1 MSVFFANTR
10 PGNSVSHGDYSYEL
24 PILYFRDDL
33 FLLFFSA
40 DYRRV
45 REAMPSDHL
54 HPVVL
59 PGGRAIVGLAAFN
72 YVETSI
78 GPYGEVAVVVPAVHG
93 SKGPPVLIPAL
104 WESGYPG
111 FGLVVLHLP
120 VTGTIPR
127 NGGRGI
133 WGYPKFVADMH
144 FTITPEYY
152 ECRLAEEEEHIF
164 TMRAARKGWFRK
176 DRKPLVTYTVKDG
189 RLIKT
194 TVAQQG
200 SYRMSFGF
208 AGSFVLFGRHPVAE
222 SIRQLGLGPRPLL
235 ARYYV
240 ERSAI
245 LPVGEVIEE
254 NVRPLEGYPG
264 REREGRH
271 RVEYLGP

>member
-1 MSVFFANTR
+1 MSGFFSNSR
-10 PGNSVSHGDYSYEL
+10 PGNTIIHGDFSYEL

-33 FLLFFSA
+33 FLVFFSA

-45 REAMPSDHL
+45 RQAMPSDRL

-59 PGGRAIVGLAAFN
+59 PGGRAMVGLAAFN
-72 YVETSI
+72 YLETSI
-78 GPYGEVAVVVPAVHG
+78 GPYGEVAVAIPAVY
-93 SKGPPVLIPAL
+93 GPKAPPTLIPAL
-104 WESGYPG
+104 LEAGYPG

-120 VTGTIPR
+120 VTGTVPR

-152 ECRLAEEEEHIF
+152 ECRLDEEDEHIL
-164 TMRAARKGWFRK
+164 TMRAARRGLFRK
-176 DRKPLVTYTVKDG
+176 DRKPLVTYTVKEG
-189 RLIKT
+189 MLIKT

-200 SYRMSFGF
+200 SYRLALGST
-208 AGSFVLFGRHPVAE
+208 GSFALFGHHPVAD
-222 SIRQLGLGPRPLL
+222 SIKRLGLGPRPLL
-235 ARYYV
+235 TRYYV

-254 NVRPLEGYPG
+254 KVRPMEGYQG

-271 RVEYLGP
+271 RVEYLRP